1 MNRGGEIESAGCHKD
16 FNYGFN
22 CVIKKSKSCT
32 SVVCQTNNMNL
43 PIVSLHIPTCSL
55 LTPCFVMFQL
65 QMLSAGYG
73 KNGFKH
79 LMFIEENVR
88 N

>member
-1 MNRGGEIESAGCHKD
+1 MNGGGEIESAGCHKD

-22 CVIKKSKSCT
+22 CVIKKRKSCT

-55 LTPCFVMFQL
+55 LTPLLCDVSIINAFSWIWKKWL
-65 QMLSAGYG
+65 QT
-73 KNGFKH
+73 FDVH
-79 LMFIEENVR
+79 
-88 N
+88 